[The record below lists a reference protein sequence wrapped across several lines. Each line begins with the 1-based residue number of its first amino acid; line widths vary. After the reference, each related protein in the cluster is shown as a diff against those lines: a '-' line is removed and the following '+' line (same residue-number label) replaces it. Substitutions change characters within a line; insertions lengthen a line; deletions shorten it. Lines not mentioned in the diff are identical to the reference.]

1 MSNGRVFSDYSEDE
15 QKEMLIHFI
24 RNEDIEI
31 CAKLVVEVEKLYPQ
45 YLELV
50 NKLLLLK

>member
-1 MSNGRVFSDYSEDE
+1 MSDGKFFSDCSEDE
-15 QKEMLIHFI
+15 QKGMLIRFI

-31 CAKLVVEVEKLYPQ
+31 CAKLAVEVENLYPQ